1 MKLGRDRY
9 KFRITGAP
17 DLTPVLRTACLHLK
31 LANWMALET
40 VGPLVIYERG
50 ISVTHT
56 DPGYS
61 KCLFG
66 EVLAR
71 KLRYCALVWHSQIFS

>member
-1 MKLGRDRY
+1 MERKQEDTRY
-9 KFRITGAP
+9 LLYQVRARRYNFRITDAP
-17 DLTPVLRTACLHLK
+17 DLIPVLREACLHLK
-31 LANWMALET
+31 LPNWIALET

-50 ISVTHT
+50 ISDIYT
-56 DPGYS
+56 DPRYS

-71 KLRYCALVWHSQIFS
+71 